1 VEVDGSQPQFRTFAW
16 QRSFWCSLHAIARH
30 CAECWHLREDR
41 MENVCC
47 FMHTLP
53 RHSVRCWTYIWKR
66 PESLNPLI
74 QEFSNFMT
82 PRTAKTI
89 HKCMQPHIITVTWII
104 KINEREIEQIYFIG
118 ICWLQSHSP
127 KPPVGILNPSDLLT
141 CRNCTWIQMYL
152 RSLLGSRRQPLDAV
166 ATPQGADQFQKLL

>member
-1 VEVDGSQPQFRTFAW
+1 MCTAYS
-16 QRSFWCSLHAIARH
+16 SSSLCGIFI
-30 CAECWHLREDR
+30 HLREDGK
-41 MENVCC
+41 CLL
-47 FMHTLP
+47 FKHTLP
-53 RHSVRCWTYIWKR
+53 RHFVRCWGCIWKR
-66 PESLNPLI
+66 SESLNPLF

-89 HKCMQPHIITVTWII
+89 HKFTQPHIITITWII
-104 KINEREIEQIYFIG
+104 KIDERQIEHIHLIC

-127 KPPVGILNPSDLLT
+127 KPPVGDLLT

-166 ATPQGADQFQKLL
+166 ATPQGGCQLQKLCCNPFKTNNMT